1 MIPSATALT
10 RMPRAAY
17 SIASDLVHP
26 GHRVVVLVGVVGE
39 RLGDE
44 HSGIVDQG
52 VDPAEPVQG
61 MFDDVR
67 AGARPGQ
74 VPRHREHFGVGA
86 VDGAG
91 GRDHGVAE
99 LAVGG
104 NQARADA
111 AGRAGDDGDFLSG
124 VHYQRPAFGSGSAIR
139 EQ

>member
-17 SIASDLVHP
+17 SIARDLVTAVSPPLVSEAGAAGDVEEAAQIHP

-44 HSGIVDQG
+44 RSGIVDQG

-61 MFDDVR
+61 VFHDVR

-74 VPRHREHFGVGA
+74 VPRH
-86 VDGAG
+86 
-91 GRDHGVAE
+91 
-99 LAVGG
+99 
-104 NQARADA
+104 
-111 AGRAGDDGDFLSG
+111 
-124 VHYQRPAFGSGSAIR
+124 
-139 EQ
+139 